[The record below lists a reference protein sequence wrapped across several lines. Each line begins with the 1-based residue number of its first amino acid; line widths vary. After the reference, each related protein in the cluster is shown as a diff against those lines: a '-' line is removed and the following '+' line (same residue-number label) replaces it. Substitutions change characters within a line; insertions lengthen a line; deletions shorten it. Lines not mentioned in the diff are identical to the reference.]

1 MVLIELRV
9 LCCGIGFLPK
19 QGGIIMFMPI
29 SGETIEVLPLIM
41 IGFFVGVI
49 GGFFG
54 IGGAFMI
61 TPALNI
67 FGFPMVYAVGTDMA
81 HVIGKSLVS
90 TFRHWKFGH
99 VDVVLSVIMI
109 VGIMAGVEAGAR
121 TVMWLTGLGIADPVI
136 RYIYIFILLLLAAYM
151 LWQYYDAGRLSM
163 AEHREVKDVVGNRLT
178 RFLQSLN
185 LPPVIELKKS
195 RIRISLWII
204 LLVGLVTGF
213 MAGLLGVG
221 GGFIRVPAL
230 MYVIGLPM
238 KLAVGTDLF
247 GVIVSSTYGSFTYAL
262 KGVVEL
268 YGAMIMLVGAAAG
281 AQFGAIA
288 TRYVFG
294 IKMRLYFAICVF
306 GSALGVVAKQISYFK
321 GQAYLAGMKAH
332 LAAQGMDADKISSVL
347 QDKVQIQALLELNPA
362 WQQLA
367 AYEKFW
373 NALGGVMMLGL
384 AAGLSAIILS
394 LCIRG
399 IIIEKKRGVVL
410 GA

>member
-1 MVLIELRV
+1 MY
-9 LCCGIGFLPK
+9 
-19 QGGIIMFMPI
+19 MPI
-29 SGETIEVLPLIM
+29 SGETVAVLPLIM

-54 IGGAFMI
+54 IGGAFMV

-67 FGFPMVYAVGTDMA
+67 FGFPMAYAVGTDMA
-81 HVIGKSLVS
+81 HMIGKSIMS
-90 TFRHWKFGH
+90 TFRHWRFGH
-99 VDVVLSVIMI
+99 VDLVLAVLMI
-109 VGIMAGVEAGAR
+109 AGTMAGVEAGAR
-121 TVMWLTGLGIADPVI
+121 TVMWLNAMSLAGPVI
-136 RYIYIFILLLLAAYM
+136 RYAYIVILFSLAAYM
-151 LWQYYDAGRLSM
+151 LWQYRDAVRVSM
-163 AEHREVKDVVGNRLT
+163 VEHREVKDLVGNRMT

-185 LPPVIELKKS
+185 LPPVIALKKS
-195 RIRISLWII
+195 GIRISLWVI
-204 LLVGLVTGF
+204 LVVGVFTGF
-213 MAGLLGVG
+213 LAGFLGVG

-247 GVIVSSTYGSFTYAL
+247 GVIVSSTYGGFTYAL
-262 KGVVEL
+262 KGVVEI
-268 YGAMIMLVGAAAG
+268 YGAMFMVVGAAAG
-281 AQFGAIA
+281 AQFGTVA

-294 IKMRLYFAICVF
+294 IKMRLYFAVCIF
-306 GSALGVVAKQISYFK
+306 GSALGVVAKQLSYYK
-321 GQAYLAGMKAH
+321 EQAYLAGMKAH
-332 LAAQGMDADKISSVL
+332 LAAQGIDAGRIAHILEDQTQVE
-347 QDKVQIQALLELNPA
+347 ALLATNPA

-384 AAGLSAIILS
+384 AAGLSAVIIS

>member
-1 MVLIELRV
+1 
-9 LCCGIGFLPK
+9 
-19 QGGIIMFMPI
+19 MFMPI

-347 QDKVQIQALLELNPA
+347 QDRVQVQALLELNPA

>member
-1 MVLIELRV
+1 
-9 LCCGIGFLPK
+9 
-19 QGGIIMFMPI
+19 MFMPI

-54 IGGAFMI
+54 IGGAFMV

-99 VDVVLSVIMI
+99 VDVTLSMIMI
-109 VGIMAGVEAGAR
+109 GGIMAGVEVGAR
-121 TVMWLTGLGIADPVI
+121 TVMWLTGMGIADPVI
-136 RYIYIFILLLLAAYM
+136 RYIYIFILLLLAANM
-151 LWQYYDAGRLSM
+151 LWQYYEAGRLSM
-163 AEHREVKDVVGNRLT
+163 AEHREVKDLVGNRLT

-195 RIRISLWII
+195 GIRISLWII

-247 GVIVSSTYGSFTYAL
+247 GVIVSSTYGGFTYAL

-281 AQFGAIA
+281 AQFGTIA

-306 GSALGVVAKQISYFK
+306 GSALGVVAKQISYYK

-332 LAAQGMDADKISSVL
+332 LTAQGMDADKISSVL
-347 QDKVQIQALLELNPA
+347 QDRIQVQALLEINPA

>member
-1 MVLIELRV
+1 MYTTIT
-9 LCCGIGFLPK
+9 GDS
-19 QGGIIMFMPI
+19 I
-29 SGETIEVLPLIM
+29 SVLPLIM

-54 IGGAFMI
+54 IGGAFMV

-67 FGFPMVYAVGTDMA
+67 FGFPMAYAVGTDMA
-81 HVIGKSLVS
+81 HVIGKSIIS
-90 TFRHWKFGH
+90 TFRHWRFGH
-99 VDVVLSVIMI
+99 VDVLLGVLMI
-109 VGIMAGVEAGAR
+109 AGTLIGVELGAR
-121 TVMWLTGLGIADPVI
+121 TVMWLTGMGMADPVI
-136 RYIYIFILLLLAAYM
+136 RYVYICILSLLGIYM
-151 LWQYYDAGRLSM
+151 LWEYRNAGRVSM
-163 AEHREVKDVVGNRLT
+163 NQHRVVKDLVGNRLT
-178 RFLQSLN
+178 RYLQSLR
-185 LPPVIELKKS
+185 LPPVIYFKKS
-195 RIRISLWII
+195 DIRISLWII
-204 LLVGLVTGF
+204 ILVGVLTGF

-238 KLAVGTDLF
+238 KLAVGTDLLEILAS
-247 GVIVSSTYGSFTYAL
+247 GVYGGFTYAL
-262 KGVVEL
+262 KGYVEL

-294 IKMRLYFAICVF
+294 IKMRLYFAFCIF
-306 GSALGVVAKQISYFK
+306 GSALGVAAKQMSYYK
-321 GQAYLAGMKAH
+321 EQAYLTGMKAY
-332 LAAQGMDADKISSVL
+332 LAAQGMDAGKIAGILEDKA
-347 QDKVQIQALLELNPA
+347 QVQAMLSINPA

-384 AAGLSAIILS
+384 AAGLSAIIVS

>member
-1 MVLIELRV
+1 MPRS
-9 LCCGIGFLPK
+9 IGFFAK
-19 QGGIIMFMPI
+19 QGGNIMFMPI

-99 VDVVLSVIMI
+99 VDVVLSLIMI

-163 AEHREVKDVVGNRLT
+163 AEHREVKDIVGNRLT

-288 TRYVFG
+288 TRYVYG

-332 LAAQGMDADKISSVL
+332 LAAQGMDSDKISSVL
-347 QDKVQIQALLELNPA
+347 QDRVQVQALLELNPA